1 MSTVRLKDLHIP
13 QEVLKPMKTNS
24 ELDQFI
30 STRGGFLP
38 STVYIVVGGAG
49 SGKTSWSIDTLS
61 RLQAE
66 NPNKKCLYISG
77 EQDEIDNY
85 ELSTFIPGLLELDT
99 LYLSGTKNPQKLIE
113 DTLNEGW
120 DIVLMDSLEVVS
132 GRIQTTTGLNSKQS
146 LKWVMDLMFKH
157 KRGNNTTNTY
167 TTFLVIQQAT
177 KSGTFKGDSSI
188 EFDTSGMLYIRRGH
202 GTERHLEFSK
212 NRRGE
217 SNVKLFYKLENG
229 QMVYMKEE
237 DEIVEEVKSPTINIP
252 TIAFASVIK
261 ALAKKRFNTK
271 LSNDESL
278 NIVKELQKTYKELVI

>member
-24 ELDQFI
+24 ELDEFI

-217 SNVKLFYKLENG
+217 SNVKLFYKLDNG

-237 DEIVEEVKSPTINIP
+237 EEIVEEVKSPTINIP

>member
-237 DEIVEEVKSPTINIP
+237 EIVEEVKSPTINIP